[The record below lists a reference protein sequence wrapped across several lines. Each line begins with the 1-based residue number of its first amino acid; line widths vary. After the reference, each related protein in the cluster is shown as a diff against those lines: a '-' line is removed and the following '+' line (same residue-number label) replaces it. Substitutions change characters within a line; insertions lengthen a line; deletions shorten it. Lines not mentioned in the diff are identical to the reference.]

1 MVRERLHLTHL
12 FAAAIVVGALGR
24 LVVRMEVAGESML
37 PAFEPGD
44 RVVALRCRRLAPG
57 DAVVLRDPRKPERL
71 VLKRVAAAGPA
82 GIDVRGDNPAASTD
96 SRQWGSVAAG
106 AVIGRVVY
114 RYAPTSRAGRIQ
126 SRR

>member
-12 FAAAIVVGALGR
+12 VAAAIVVAAWR
-24 LVVRMEVAGESML
+24 HVVIRMEVAGESMR

-44 RVVALRCRRLAPG
+44 RVVAIRCRRWEPG
-57 DAVVLRDPRKPERL
+57 DAVVLRDPRQPERL
-71 VLKRVAAAGPA
+71 VLKRVTTAGPD
-82 GIDVRGDNPAASTD
+82 GIDVRGDNPPASTD
-96 SRQWGSVAAG
+96 SRQFGVVPAG
-106 AVIGRVVY
+106 AVVGRVVY